1 MQEQKEGV
9 LECHDGGCCCH
20 DHCHDQEHHHEHE
33 HEHHHAHT
41 HEHHHGCA
49 CCHPEEHEGHEH
61 EAEGHRDLI
70 LAGSAAVLLAAGMLI
85 PGTYLPAILL
95 LLAYL
100 LVGFDILRQA
110 FSNILQGEI
119 FDENFLMA
127 VASVGAICIGELP
140 EAVLV
145 MLLYRVGEYLQGLAV
160 AKSRRSIRALMDI
173 RPDHAR
179 VLENGTERMVEAKD
193 VAVGQNI
200 LLRPGD
206 RIPLDGTVLEGE
218 SQLDTSALTGESMPR
233 DCAPG
238 SEVLAGC
245 INLSGALRVEV
256 THSFQDSAASRILQL
271 VEHASRNK
279 AVSEKFISR
288 FARIYTPIVCLLAVV
303 IAVVPALLGIF
314 SWSDSIYNALC
325 FLVISCPCALVIS
338 VPLSFFAGVGAAS
351 RRGVLVKGGNYLDA
365 LARAE
370 VAAFDKTGTL
380 TKGKLTITSVLP
392 AEGISAQQL
401 LSAAAAAERHSNHP
415 IAQAILAAA
424 AESAS
429 EDTASEVD
437 EIRESSGKGVSVCWQ
452 GRQVLAGRVD
462 YLRSYQIQIP
472 PVNGVGTKVFVAVD
486 GVYWGALL
494 LGDTLK
500 EDAADAMAQLRG
512 LGLKKLYMLTGDNK
526 ETADQIAGTLGLDGA
541 YSQLLPEEKLST
553 MEQLRGQLSK
563 KGKLLYTGD
572 GINDT
577 PVLTAAD
584 VGVAMGGLG
593 ADAAIEAADVVIM
606 GDEPSRLSDGIRIA
620 RKTVRIAHENIVFS
634 IAVKVLIMA
643 LAALHLVDL
652 WLAVFADVGVCMITI
667 LNALRLNGKH

>member
-1 MQEQKEGV
+1 MMEEREMAM
-9 LECHDGGCCCH
+9 ECHEHGCCCH
-20 DHCHDQEHHHEHE
+20 EHYHDQEHE
-33 HEHHHAHT
+33 HEHHHAHA
-41 HEHHHGCA
+41 HSHHHGCA
-49 CCHPEEHEGHEH
+49 CCHPEEHEGHDHGE
-61 EAEGHRDLI
+61 EGRRDLI
-70 LAGSAAVLLAAGMLI
+70 LAGASAVLLVVGMLL
-85 PGTYLPAILL
+85 PGTYLSAGVLL
-95 LLAYL
+95 VAYL
-100 LVGFDILRQA
+100 LVGFDILKQA
-110 FSNILQGEI
+110 LTNILHGEV

-127 VASVGAICIGELP
+127 VASIGAICIGELP

-179 VLENGTERMVEAKD
+179 VLENGVERMVEAKD
-193 VAVGQNI
+193 VAVGQI
-200 LLRPGD
+200 VVLRPGD
-206 RIPLDGTVLEGE
+206 RIPLDGVILEGE
-218 SQLDTSALTGESMPR
+218 SQLDTSALTGESLPR

-238 SEVLAGC
+238 GEVLAGC
-245 INLSGALRVEV
+245 INLSGALRVKV

-288 FARIYTPIVCLLAVV
+288 FARVYTPIVCALAVV

-314 SWSDSIYNALC
+314 PWSDSVYNALC

-351 RRGVLVKGGNYLDA
+351 RHGVLVKGGNYLDA

-380 TKGKLTITSVLP
+380 TKGKLTLTAVLP
-392 AEGISAQQL
+392 AEGISQQQL
-401 LSAAAAAERHSNHP
+401 LAAAAAAERHSNHP
-415 IAQAILAAA
+415 IAHAILSAAA
-424 AESAS
+424 QQLPSTDALE
-429 EDTASEVD
+429 EIEEV
-437 EIRESSGKGVSVCWQ
+437 RESSGKGVAVRWQ
-452 GRQVLAGRVD
+452 GRQVLVGRAD
-462 YLRSYQIQIP
+462 YLKDHQIQVP
-472 PVNGVGTKVFVAVD
+472 AASGVGTRVYVAVD
-486 GVYWGALL
+486 GICWGVLL

-500 EDAADAMAQLRG
+500 EDAKDAVEQLRA
-512 LGLKKLYMLTGDNK
+512 LGVKKMYMLTGDSK
-526 ETADQIAGTLGLDGA
+526 ETADQIAGELGLDGA

-553 MEQLRGQLSK
+553 LEQLRGQLSK

-620 RKTVRIAHENIVFS
+620 RKTVAIAHENIVFS
-634 IAVKVLIMA
+634 ITVKVLIMA
-643 LAALHLVDL
+643 LAAMHLVDL

-667 LNALRLNGKH
+667 LNALRLNGKR